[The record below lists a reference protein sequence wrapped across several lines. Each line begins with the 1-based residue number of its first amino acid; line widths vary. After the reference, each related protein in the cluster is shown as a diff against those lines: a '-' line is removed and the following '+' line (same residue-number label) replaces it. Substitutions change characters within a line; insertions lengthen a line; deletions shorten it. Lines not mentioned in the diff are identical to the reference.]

1 MTVPETLI
9 SPTLASL
16 YAKQGH
22 PGTAIAVLE
31 ALKQRQ
37 NQRKSEILT
46 ELLTRVT
53 IHRTGLRNGR
63 SNAPAAS
70 ERGKDG
76 IQREPDR
83 DL

>member
-22 PGTAIAVLE
+22 ATDAIAVIKALE
-31 ALKQRQ
+31 ERQ
-37 NQRKSEILT
+37 SKRKSEILT
-46 ELLTRVT
+46 ELLSRVT
-53 IHRTGLRNGR
+53 IHRT
-63 SNAPAAS
+63 
-70 ERGKDG
+70 EREQHGFPRKSH
-76 IQREPDR
+76 R